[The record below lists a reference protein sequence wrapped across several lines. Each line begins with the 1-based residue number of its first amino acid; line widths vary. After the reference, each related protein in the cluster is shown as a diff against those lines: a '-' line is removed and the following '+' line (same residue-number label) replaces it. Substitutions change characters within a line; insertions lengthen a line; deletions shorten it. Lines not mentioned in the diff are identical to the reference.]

1 MVEMSQEEENAPKK
15 CRRHERC
22 QAETKLQDNSGQ
34 REIISE
40 NLVKGHSNPAY
51 KQVDKEANVPLSHKI
66 TLTKKIH
73 SIAPQQSTFGSN
85 VILHF
90 LGPRG
95 PVREAIL
102 FQIKDFL

>member
-1 MVEMSQEEENAPKK
+1 MLPRS
-15 CRRHERC
+15 
-22 QAETKLQDNSGQ
+22 AEDMKDARQTKLQDNSGQ

-66 TLTKKIH
+66 TLTKK
-73 SIAPQQSTFGSN
+73 SIQLHHNNRLFGSN

-95 PVREAIL
+95 PLREAIL
-102 FQIKDFL
+102 HQIKDFL

>member
-1 MVEMSQEEENAPKK
+1 MLPRS
-15 CRRHERC
+15 
-22 QAETKLQDNSGQ
+22 AEDMKDARQTKLQDNSGQ

-73 SIAPQQSTFGSN
+73 SIAPQQSTFW
-85 VILHF
+85 V
-90 LGPRG
+90 
-95 PVREAIL
+95 
-102 FQIKDFL
+102 